1 MDILESSIGP
11 QRGLSGWKT
20 PPVRKNC
27 SRLFSL
33 EKRRLGDDHT
43 DVYKYLKGDEPRLF
57 SVLASDRT

>member
-1 MDILESSIGP
+1 M
-11 QRGLSGWKT
+11 
-20 PPVRKNC
+20 RKNC

-33 EKRRLGDDHT
+33 EKERLGDDRT